1 MVYNIPRRHL
11 PLLCFWRAIKVCEVL
26 SSQRQKRRKRLF
38 LNICMFPLTHAAYR
52 LLGKGTMQNYEIYLG
67 KENIITENMRIFRFS
82 MD

>member
-1 MVYNIPRRHL
+1 
-11 PLLCFWRAIKVCEVL
+11 
-26 SSQRQKRRKRLF
+26 
-38 LNICMFPLTHAAYR
+38 MFPLTHAAYR